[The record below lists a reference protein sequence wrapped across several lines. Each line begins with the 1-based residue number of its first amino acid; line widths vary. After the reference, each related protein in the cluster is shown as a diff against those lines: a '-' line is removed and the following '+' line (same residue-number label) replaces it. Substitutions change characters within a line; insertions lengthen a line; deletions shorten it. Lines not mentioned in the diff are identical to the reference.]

1 MRISDWS
8 SDVCSSDLDRA
19 GARAASLRYLTP
31 GLGWNADYVALYDEK
46 ARKIDVQGWVT
57 LTNNSGTTYNNAETL
72 LVAGSV
78 NQSGNRDVRPMI
90 YPPRPLQ
97 RQNIRQAGTEPAE
110 REQLGD
116 YYLYQIS
123 GRTTITARPPKQAS
137 FLDVKAGPGH
147 PQEKK

>member
-1 MRISDWS
+1 MSDGS
-8 SDVCSSDLDRA
+8 SAVCSSDLLRDVGLPVRVIFDKVPSNLRPQPTVSVTVDSDRA

-78 NQSGNRDVRPMI
+78 SQSGNRAVRPMV
-90 YPPRPLQ
+90 YPPRPLT
-97 RQNIRQAGTEPAE
+97 RQTIRNAGH
-110 REQLGD
+110 
-116 YYLYQIS
+116 
-123 GRTTITARPPKQAS
+123 TTGQPTN
-137 FLDVKAGPGH
+137 
-147 PQEKK
+147 

>member
-1 MRISDWS
+1 MRRRPPRSTRTDTLFPYQTLVRS
-8 SDVCSSDLDRA
+8 
-19 GARAASLRYLTP
+19 ARAASLRYLTP

-90 YPPRPLQ
+90 YPPRPLP
-97 RQNIRQAGTEPAE
+97 RDRKSTRLN
-110 REQLGD
+110 
-116 YYLYQIS
+116 S
-123 GRTTITARPPKQAS
+123 S
-137 FLDVKAGPGH
+137 H
-147 PQEKK
+147 

>member
-8 SDVCSSDLDRA
+8 SDVCSSDLTLSVTVDSDRA

-90 YPPRPLQ
+90 YPP
-97 RQNIRQAGTEPAE
+97 
-110 REQLGD
+110 
-116 YYLYQIS
+116 QI
-123 GRTTITARPPKQAS
+123 GRAH
-137 FLDVKAGPGH
+137 V
-147 PQEKK
+147 